1 MLTAQVKIS
10 PWPALALC
18 LALSVPVAEAL
29 DRLPPGPGRDTMKKV
44 CSGCH
49 SAENVVGMGKT
60 QEEWG
65 KVVGEM
71 VERGAK
77 GTDDEF
83 NDVVDYLAAHFPKM
97 VNVNKATAQDFV
109 SSLAFPAPEA
119 EAIVHYREEKGNF
132 KSVEDLEKIPGV
144 DARRIEQKKDR
155 LVF

>member
-1 MLTAQVKIS
+1 MKSIRHFL
-10 PWPALALC
+10 PALVMCVALP
-18 LALSVPVAEAL
+18 AQE
-29 DRLPPGPGRDTMKKV
+29 RLPAGPGRDTMKKV

-77 GTDDEF
+77 GTEDEF

-97 VNVNKATAQDFV
+97 VNVNKASTQDFV
-109 SSLAFPAPEA
+109 SSLGFPAEQA
-119 EAIVHYREEKGNF
+119 EAIVHYREEKGSF
-132 KSVEDLEKIPGV
+132 KSVEDLEKVPGI
-144 DARRIEQKKDR
+144 DTKRIRAKKDR
-155 LVF
+155 LEF